1 MEDVWQPEALRN
13 RRLEQLQATMN
24 DYVEKNTVQIEG
36 NLPVFFGH
44 VAATLDRTF
53 PDLDDRS
60 YDDFIDGITF
70 TLLNV
75 TREAP
80 TVEFLEKTLRHAM
93 GNKRRR
99 RGRATLDVVVA
110 LKLIDTGNYVMAID
124 YLMRYR
130 NYDGRV
136 NAAIAY
142 SHYALSQGTAREQG
156 LRPNDRELHAREEML
171 NLARSCAPLDRLGV
185 FDRKDARL
193 NRIFWFMLDLAF
205 TWFPGEPEFYHIG
218 IVRAK
223 HEGDIE
229 RRRHLL
235 DLATERFSDNKYFL
249 VEAFNTSI
257 EQRNGSGA
265 AAIVKQMMQQY
276 PEDHEPIYFGLK
288 LAILGSQPGSYANFR
303 KLAILKQFPQRLLL
317 LLDAALEV
325 MCNRK
330 AEAQLCFPEVKKASS
345 GQGHYVMAL
354 EYILRDFVE
363 GDEDRTKRARS
374 AFFASV
380 DQYCMLALKIGEAR
394 AAFGLQSDNPG
405 IPSEKT

>member
-24 DYVEKNTVQIEG
+24 DYVEKNTAQIEG

-53 PDLDDRS
+53 PGLDDRS

-70 TLLNV
+70 TLLNA

-80 TVEFLEKTLRHAM
+80 TGEFLEKTLRHAM

-110 LKLIDTGNYVMAID
+110 LKLIDTGNYHQAID
-124 YLMRYR
+124 YLVRYR

-142 SHYALSQGTAREQG
+142 CHYVLSQGGGREQG

-171 NLARSCAPLDRLGV
+171 NLARSRAPLDRLGI

-193 NRIFWFMLDLAF
+193 NQIFWFMLDLAF
-205 TWFPGEPEFYHIG
+205 TWFPGEPEFYHTG
-218 IVRAK
+218 IVRAR
-223 HEGDIE
+223 HEGDVE

-235 DLATERFSDNKYFL
+235 DLATERFPDNKYFL
-249 VEAFNTSI
+249 VEAFNANI
-257 EQRNGSGA
+257 EQRNGGGA

-288 LAILGSQPGSYANFR
+288 LAILGSQPGSYASFR
-303 KLAILKQFPQRLLL
+303 KLAILKQFPRHLLL
-317 LLDAALEV
+317 LLDAVLEV
-325 MCNRK
+325 MCNHK
-330 AEAQLCFPEVKKASS
+330 NEAYLCFLEAKKASS
-345 GQGHYVMAL
+345 GREHYITAL
-354 EYILRDFVE
+354 EYVLRDFVE
-363 GDEDRTKRARS
+363 GDEDRAKRART
-374 AFFASV
+374 AFFTSV
-380 DQYCMLALKIGEAR
+380 DQYCMHALRIGEA
-394 AAFGLQSDNPG
+394 
-405 IPSEKT
+405 